1 METELTERR
10 EARLKSYDYG
20 KNGVYFV
27 TVCVKERRDLLSE
40 IISEEDTNGLSVGE
54 GLAPPV
60 QKTNVSLVGEGLAPP
75 AQKTNGVA
83 SDETDGI
90 PALSGISVRLK
101 PCGEIAAEQ
110 LRLLENRFPRVTVRD
125 YVIMPDHIHAIIV
138 LSDKA
143 GGPRQAKRSSWRQQA
158 SYLPSPTADDSVKT
172 DDAGTIRSAET
183 LNDVICAFKSLTSR
197 ICKQRF
203 GVENIFQRSYYD
215 HIIRDREDYEIRR
228 KYIYDNPAKRYF
240 ELNK

>member
-40 IISEEDTNGLSVGE
+40 IIVGDETKGLSVGE
-54 GLAPPV
+54 CLGA
-60 QKTNVSLVGEGLAPP
+60 P

-143 GGPRQAKRSSWRQQA
+143 GGPRRAQRSSWRCVA
-158 SYLPSPTADDSVKT
+158 PYLPSPTADDSVKA
-172 DDAGTIRSAET
+172 DEAGTIRSAET

-240 ELNK
+240 ERKNGK